1 MANTTKDDHYDGH
14 LTSTVIVVI
23 TTNSISLYNAAELLL
38 LIFVTFKRYEG
49 FYFWSLLVA
58 SFGNIPYSLG
68 YLLSYFQLTY
78 SSVGLAIN
86 NVGWWLMVT
95 GQSFVLYSRLHLV
108 LSDTKLLRAVLAMII
123 VDAIIFHI
131 PSTILNFYSN
141 YGADPSSAAEGYKV
155 YEKVQMTGFCIQE
168 TIISGLYMWKT
179 TQLLKILATPEARRT
194 MWQLLI
200 INCIIILMDVGL
212 LAIEY
217 RNLRIDEQVFK
228 GAFYSVKV
236 KLEYAILGKLVQIAQ
251 GGHRSLTEV
260 LRDQDPYGLEERK
273 MSAAAAGISS
283 ASDGLGSG
291 ADKTVWTHVERSE
304 KAVVEPQS
312 SSGVRADH
320 DSEEDLYA
328 EAVRQVTQADGE

>member
-1 MANTTKDDHYDGH
+1 MADPTKDDHYNGH
-14 LTSTVIVVI
+14 YLTATGIVVI
-23 TTNSISLYNAAELLL
+23 TTNSISLYNAIELLL

-68 YLLSYFQLTY
+68 YVISYFQLTY

-108 LSDTKLLRAVLAMII
+108 LSDKKILRAVLVMII
-123 VDAIIFHI
+123 VDGIIFHI

-141 YGADPSSAAEGYKV
+141 YGADPLAAAEGYKV

-179 TQLLKILATPEARRT
+179 IQLLKILATPEARRT

-200 INCIIILMDVGL
+200 INMIIILMDVGL

-217 RNLRIDEQVFK
+217 RNLRVDEQVFK
-228 GAFYSVKV
+228 GAFYSIKV

-251 GGHRSLTEV
+251 GGNRSLIEV
-260 LRDQDPYGLEERK
+260 LRDQDPYGLEARK
-273 MSAAAAGISS
+273 RSSAAGVIR
-283 ASDGLGSG
+283 SDT
-291 ADKTVWTHVERSE
+291 DKTGWVHAETPE
-304 KAVVEPQS
+304 KLKIEPVS
-312 SSGVRADH
+312 NEGGVRADD
-320 DSEEDLYA
+320 DSEKDLYA
-328 EAVRQVTQADGE
+328 EAVRQVSAG

>member
-1 MANTTKDDHYDGH
+1 MADTTKDDHYNGH
-14 LTSTVIVVI
+14 YLTATGIVVI
-23 TTNSISLYNAAELLL
+23 TTNSISLYNAIELLL

-68 YLLSYFQLTY
+68 YIISYFQLTY

-108 LSDTKLLRAVLAMII
+108 LNDKKILRAVVMII

-141 YGADPSSAAEGYKV
+141 YGADPRAAAEGYKV
-155 YEKVQMTGFCIQE
+155 YEKVQMTGFCVQE

-179 TQLLKILATPEARRT
+179 AQLLKVLATPEARRT

-200 INCIIILMDVGL
+200 INMIIILMDVGL

-217 RNLRIDEQVFK
+217 RNLRVDEQVFK
-228 GAFYSVKV
+228 GAFYSIKV

-251 GGHRSLTEV
+251 GGNRSLTEV
-260 LRDQDPYGLEERK
+260 LRDQDPYGLEAIRLET
-273 MSAAAAGISS
+273 
-283 ASDGLGSG
+283 
-291 ADKTVWTHVERSE
+291 DKTGWAHAERPE
-304 KAVVEPQS
+304 KVIIEPVS
-312 SSGVRADH
+312 TGGGVRADH
-320 DSEEDLYA
+320 DSEKDLYA
-328 EAVRQVTQADGE
+328 EAVRQVSAA